1 MNKKCFIVYEY
12 AYKCLLDLF
21 AKFRKKYTEINQT
34 NDSLKLCV
42 ENDFFLYSCI
52 EFFRL
57 PNFSKNFNVDEIN

>member
-1 MNKKCFIVYEY
+1 MHKSVCSIFLQNFG
-12 AYKCLLDLF
+12 
-21 AKFRKKYTEINQT
+21 KKYSEINQT

-57 PNFSKNFNVDEIN
+57 PNFSKNINVDEINLYSDD